1 MKKLLLI
8 SFLLV
13 FLTGCETFSLFKQK
27 ELTKPVEV
35 ITISKREK
43 MYHPPLP
50 MELQFA
56 DIDWTVWTPE
66 LMKEYLVLIE
76 SGEAP
81 IVAYYALTSKE
92 YENLSNNMAE
102 VKRYTKNLLS
112 IVKFYRDYDKEE
124 EEVTKSQE

>member
-13 FLTGCETFSLFKQK
+13 FLTGCETFSLFKQQ
-27 ELTKPVEV
+27 EQTKPVEV
-35 ITISKREK
+35 ITIAKREK

-56 DIDWTVWTPE
+56 DIDWAVWTPE
-66 LMKEYLVLIE
+66 LMKEYLALIE

-124 EEVTKSQE
+124 EEATEPK

>member
-13 FLTGCETFSLFKQK
+13 FLTGCETFSLFKQQ
-27 ELTKPVEV
+27 EQTKPVEV
-35 ITISKREK
+35 ITIAKREK

-56 DIDWTVWTPE
+56 DIDWSVWTPE

-124 EEVTKSQE
+124 EEVTESQ

>member
-13 FLTGCETFSLFKQK
+13 FLTGCETFSLFKQQ
-27 ELTKPVEV
+27 EQTKPVEV
-35 ITISKREK
+35 ITIAKREK

-56 DIDWTVWTPE
+56 DIDWAVWTPE

-124 EEVTKSQE
+124 EEVTESQ

>member
-13 FLTGCETFSLFKQK
+13 FLTGCETFSLFKQQ
-27 ELTKPVEV
+27 EQTKPFEV
-35 ITISKREK
+35 ITIAKREK

-56 DIDWTVWTPE
+56 DIDWAVWTPE
-66 LMKEYLVLIE
+66 LMKEYLALIE

-124 EEVTKSQE
+124 EEVTESQ

>member
-1 MKKLLLI
+1 MP
-8 SFLLV
+8 
-13 FLTGCETFSLFKQK
+13 GGETFRLFKQR
-27 ELTKPVEV
+27 EQTKPVEV
-35 ITISKREK
+35 ITIAKREK

-56 DIDWTVWTPE
+56 DIDWAVWTPE
-66 LMKEYLVLIE
+66 LMKEYLALIE

-124 EEVTKSQE
+124 EEVTESQ